1 MFNLPAAF
9 ASDKSAVLCK
19 PLLYFMEDTGNHP
32 CVSWNEP
39 FPTVGQVVVCFFL
52 PLTSEN
58 VRKNDIVEKPQTN
71 RF

>member
-39 FPTVGQVVVCFFL
+39 FPTVGQVVFVFSYL
-52 PLTSEN
+52 
-58 VRKNDIVEKPQTN
+58 
-71 RF
+71 